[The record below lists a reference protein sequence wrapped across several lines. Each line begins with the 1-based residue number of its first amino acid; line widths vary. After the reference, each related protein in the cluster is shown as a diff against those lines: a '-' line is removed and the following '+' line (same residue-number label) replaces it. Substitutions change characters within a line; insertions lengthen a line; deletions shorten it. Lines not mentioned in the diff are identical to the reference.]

1 MRIPSARKHRKHP
14 RFNPCL
20 LQLHYLLDPLE
31 PRRLFSLTH
40 LYTFN
45 DPAGADSV
53 GTANATLFNGAVVS
67 NGKLQLQNAGLTS
80 NASTLQYAR
89 LPNGILPASGSATV
103 EVWYNTNSA
112 TPTWMRVF
120 DFGNGAS
127 GQSYLFYTPKGS
139 TGNARAVIRDVGGA
153 ERGIDAS
160 APAAQGYTNMAAVV
174 VDASAGTLALYL
186 NGALVSTTPLAG
198 IDIGAVNETLAYLGR
213 SQYSSDAG
221 FSGSIDELR
230 IYNEAR
236 SATTIAADKTA
247 GPALYAP
254 NFHPPRQIENLNRGL
269 LAMPSGAANIYVNW
283 RLLATDPANVAFNLY
298 RSSNNGAFVKLNA
311 TPLTATTD
319 FLDTTANRALVNKY
333 FVKPVVNGVEQIQSE
348 TYTFAAGFAG
358 SYLSIP
364 LQAPPGG
371 TTPDGVA
378 YTYSANDGAVG
389 DVDGDGQY
397 EIFLKWD
404 PSNSHDNSQS
414 GYTGDVFI
422 DCYKLNGQRLWR
434 IDLGKN
440 IRAGAHYTQMV
451 VYDLDGDGRAE
462 LALRTAP
469 GTIDGQGHA
478 VTLNGDDPNADYRN
492 SSGYILTGP
501 EYLTIFNGLT
511 GAAMVSTPFYPDRGS
526 ASQWGDSYGNRVDR
540 FTVGVAYLD
549 GQRPSIILGRGYY
562 GPQSGGQARNE
573 VTAWDYRGG
582 QLTMRWYF
590 KAALNRDN
598 NINSNYV
605 GQGAHSLTIGDL
617 DGDGKD
623 EVVYAAM
630 AIDDDGRPMWSTGL
644 GHGDALHLS
653 DMDPTRPGLEIFQV
667 HEDPGAYGPSGG
679 DFRDARTGQVIYS
692 INGHGADVGRGVAFD
707 VDPRYLGYESW
718 QSADGNM
725 YNAQGQVISTRPG
738 DYNFG
743 VWWDAD
749 PLRELLDSNHIDKWN
764 WTTTSLNRVVTFS
777 GASGNNGTK
786 NTPVLSGDI
795 LGDWR
800 EEVIERASDSSEL
813 RIYSTTIQATSRLV
827 TLMQDTQ
834 YRESLAAQNSAYN
847 QPPHPSFYLGS
858 GMSAPPAPN
867 VFLAGVAPVVQSSS
881 VNGGG
886 IQRSMVNSLVVT
898 FNTVVSLG
906 AGALSLSVRLPDG
919 GSAPVSFTLS
929 NPSTDGRTY
938 LLSFAGTSLPDGIY
952 DLTLHAAAITSPA
965 GAAMLN
971 DQLYTFHRLFADVDG
986 NAAIDIADLGTFAT
1000 FYNAAA
1006 GDPGYLWY
1014 LDNGADGHIDVAD
1027 LGDLATRYGT
1037 HLTLP

>member
-1 MRIPSARKHRKHP
+1 MSTNSPRIARTRRAP
-14 RFNPCL
+14 RASL
-20 LQLHYLLDPLE
+20 LADPRYLLDALE
-31 PRRLFSLTH
+31 PRCLLSLTH

-45 DPAGADSV
+45 DPAGADSI
-53 GTANATLFNGAVVS
+53 GNANATLFNGAVVA

-80 NASTLQYAR
+80 NSPTIQYAR
-89 LPNGILPASGSATV
+89 LPNGILPASGSATI

-120 DFGNGAS
+120 DFGNGS
-127 GQSYLFYTPKGS
+127 TGQSYLFYSPKGS
-139 TGNARAVIRDVGGA
+139 TGNARSVIRDAGGA
-153 ERGIDAS
+153 DRLVEAA
-160 APAAQGYTNMAAVV
+160 APANQGYTNMAAVV
-174 VDASAGTLALYL
+174 VDAAAGTLSLYL
-186 NGALVSTTPLAG
+186 NGALISSAPLAG

-213 SQYSSDAG
+213 SQYSSDPG

-230 IYNEAR
+230 IYNDAR
-236 SATTIAADKTA
+236 TAADIAADKSA
-247 GPALYAP
+247 GPAIFAP

-283 RLLATDPANVAFNLY
+283 RLLATDPAAIAFNLY

-311 TPLTATTD
+311 NPLTATTD

-333 FVKPVVNGVEQIQSE
+333 FVKPVINGVEQAQSE
-348 TYTFAAGFAG
+348 TYTFAAGFAK

-364 LQAPPGG
+364 LQPPPGG

-378 YTYSANDGAVG
+378 YTYNANDGAVG
-389 DVDGDGQY
+389 DVDGDGEY
-397 EIFLKWD
+397 EFFLKWD
-404 PSNSHDNSQS
+404 PSNSKDNSQS
-414 GYTGDVFI
+414 GYTGDVFV

-434 IDLGKN
+434 MDLGKN

-469 GTIDGQGHA
+469 GTIDGQGHYVA
-478 VTLNGDDPNADYRN
+478 LNGDDPAADYRN

-511 GAAMVSTPFYPDRGS
+511 GAAMVSTPYFPDRGS
-526 ASQWGDSYGNRVDR
+526 VTQWGDSYGNRVDR

-582 QLTMRWYF
+582 QLTLRWYF

-605 GQGAHSLTIGDL
+605 GQGAHSLTIGDI
-617 DGDGKD
+617 DNDGKD

-653 DMDPTRPGLEIFQV
+653 DMDPARPGLEIFQV
-667 HEDPGAYGPSGG
+667 HEDPGSYGVSGG
-679 DFRDARTGQVIYS
+679 DFRDARTGQIIYS
-692 INGHGADVGRGVAFD
+692 IDGHGADVGRGVAFD
-707 VDPRYLGYESW
+707 VDPRYLGYEAWDS
-718 QSADGNM
+718 SDGNM
-725 YNAQGQVISTRPG
+725 YNTQGQVISTRPG

-743 VWWDAD
+743 IWWDAD
-749 PLRELLDSNHIDKWN
+749 PLRELLDGTKIDKWN
-764 WTTTSLNRVVTFS
+764 WNTASLNRLLTGSGVTS
-777 GASGNNGTK
+777 NNGTK
-786 NTPVLSGDI
+786 STPVLSGDI

-800 EEVIERASDSSEL
+800 EEVVWRATDNSEL

-847 QPPHPSFYLGS
+847 QPPHPSFYLGD
-858 GMSAPPAPN
+858 GMTTPPAPN
-867 VFLAGVAPVVQSSS
+867 VYVAGAALLSGIT
-881 VNGGG
+881 VNDGKP
-886 IQRSMVNSLVVT
+886 QRSMVKSLTLSFNVPVV
-898 FNTVVSLG
+898 VV
-906 AGALSLSVRLPDG
+906 ANALSLTRR
-919 GSAPVSFTLS
+919 
-929 NPSTDGRTY
+929 NTDGSITPIDFTESSGADGRSVLITFDSIS
-938 LLSFAGTSLPDGIY
+938 LSDGVY
-952 DLTLHAAAITSPA
+952 DLILHSSLIVDA
-965 GAAMLN
+965 GRRPLAGG
-971 DQLYTFHRLFADVDG
+971 DQTFTFHRLFGDSTGDKRVDG
-986 NAAIDIADLGTFAT
+986 ADLGVLAT
-1000 FYNAAA
+1000 VF
-1006 GDPGYLWY
+1006 GQRSSDPNFNWW
-1014 LDNGADGHIDVAD
+1014 LDVNSDSIIDGAD
-1027 LGDLATRYGT
+1027 LGAFATQFGAKAVY
-1037 HLTLP
+1037 